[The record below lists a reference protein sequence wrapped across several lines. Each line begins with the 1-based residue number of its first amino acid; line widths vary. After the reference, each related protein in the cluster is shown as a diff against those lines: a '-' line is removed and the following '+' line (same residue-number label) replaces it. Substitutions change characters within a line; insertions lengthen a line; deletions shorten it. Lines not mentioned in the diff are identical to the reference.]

1 MCFSAEADFVSGAL
15 VSAVGVA
22 TLTKV
27 EHPREL
33 ALGALPL
40 AFGLHQIVEGFVW
53 LGLDGHADE
62 STSDLA
68 AHVYVAFAWVLLP
81 FLVPLAIRLV
91 EPDRG
96 RRRAMTPFVVLGGVV
111 GLYLLSSMLE
121 HGVSAHIVEHTI
133 QYGGAGDL
141 AVAATA
147 LYVVATCV
155 PPLLSSHRGIVW
167 FGALDLVA
175 VGVIAWAQADGLTS
189 LWCLWAAVVSV
200 LIYVQF
206 VVWRRADATSSG
218 ESRRSTIPSATS
230 ARRRLFDRA

>member
-1 MCFSAEADFVSGAL
+1 MCFSAEADFVSGVL
-15 VSAVGVA
+15 VSGVGVA

-62 STSDLA
+62 STSDFA
-68 AHVYVAFAWVLLP
+68 AYLYLAFAWVLLP

-91 EPDRG
+91 EPDPG
-96 RRRAMTPFVVLGGVV
+96 RRRLMTPFVALGAVV
-111 GLYLLSSMLE
+111 GLYLFASMVE
-121 HGVSAHIVEHTI
+121 NGVTAHIVERTI
-133 QYGGAGDL
+133 QYGGAGDFAIL
-141 AVAATA
+141 ATA
-147 LYVVATCV
+147 LYVLATCV
-155 PPLLSSHRGIVW
+155 PPLVSSHRGIVW
-167 FGALDLVA
+167 FGALDLLA

-218 ESRRSTIPSATS
+218 EMRRSTIP
-230 ARRRLFDRA
+230 